1 MRVLMAPALMNV
13 IVWKR
18 STEQCVR
25 LTTVG
30 WLVDHVSP
38 NVCEVLIK
46 AGAVCA
52 SCFLLIFIWSIIRTP
67 IVNILW
73 KGIYEASTDH
83 SFCKERRAE
92 TKSNLWAI
100 VRWRVGAGAY
110 LFLISVCPALS
121 ETSGQHSHQTRKRH
135 SRDKL
140 IICIFPSGPFANNR
154 RGAVTKIRMYRRSS
168 LFDRNQN
175 GGRCAK

>member
-100 VRWRVGAGAY
+100 VRWRVGAGG
-110 LFLISVCPALS
+110 LFVFDFSVPCIVRNLRPTLPSNQEATQSRQINYMHLS
-121 ETSGQHSHQTRKRH
+121 KR
-135 SRDKL
+135 
-140 IICIFPSGPFANNR
+140 PFRQQQA
-154 RGAVTKIRMYRRSS
+154 
-168 LFDRNQN
+168 
-175 GGRCAK
+175 GGCYKN